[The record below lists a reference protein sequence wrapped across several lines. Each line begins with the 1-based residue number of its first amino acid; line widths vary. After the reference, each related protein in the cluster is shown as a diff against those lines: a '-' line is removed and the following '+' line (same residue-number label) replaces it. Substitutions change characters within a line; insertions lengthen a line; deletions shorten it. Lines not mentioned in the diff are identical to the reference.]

1 MGGTSKK
8 LRRMVV
14 GLLPTFVASV
24 MSGGAGAQALP
35 EWQTLLERIVNI
47 NSGTRNIEGL
57 DAVRQ
62 VLIPEFEKLGLA
74 ATTLE
79 LEDGHKLLSMMVPGG
94 SPELLLMG
102 HIDTVFGKEFE
113 FQGYERRGDSIYGPG
128 VIDMKGGI
136 VLMLG
141 LLQAYKGSDQL
152 GKFMVLINDDEEI
165 GSPYSNAQVKEL
177 VADVKAGLVFEPGL
191 PGGAVVTSHSGVHW
205 LTLTVEGRAA
215 HAGLEPEKGI
225 NACVELAD
233 KVVRI
238 SKLSDPDSKLLVNVG
253 VIKGGTKPNIVC
265 ETAEA
270 GIDVRFVEKDDLQKV
285 LAEIQTI
292 TDQMVVYNPLLEA
305 APTAGLKAVVTLPSM
320 PPSSTERLYGL
331 LQIAGKK
338 TNQEVSGEHVGY
350 GTDAGHLVETGM
362 EVLVGLGPYGG
373 GTHTEEERLVV
384 STYQERLDLTKAL
397 VDEILR

>member
-1 MGGTSKK
+1 MGGMSKK

-14 GLLPTFVASV
+14 GLLPAFAASV
-24 MSGGAGAQALP
+24 MSGSAGAQAVP

-62 VLIPEFEKLGLA
+62 VLVPEFEKVGLTV
-74 ATTLE
+74 TTHE
-79 LEDGHKLLSMMVPGG
+79 LEDGHKLLSMTAPGG
-94 SPELLLMG
+94 TPELLLMG
-102 HIDTVFGKEFE
+102 HIDTVFAKDSG
-113 FQGYERRGDSIYGPG
+113 FQRYERRGDSIYGPG

-136 VLMLG
+136 VLMLS
-141 LLQAYKGSDQL
+141 LLQAYEGTNQL
-152 GKFMVLINDDEEI
+152 GKFMVIINDDEEI
-165 GSPYSNAQVKEL
+165 GSPYSQALVKKL
-177 VADVKAGLVFEPGL
+177 AADVPSGLVFEPGL
-191 PGGAVVTSHSGVHW
+191 PGGGVVTSHSGVRW

-215 HAGLEPEKGI
+215 HAGLEPELGI
-225 NACVELAD
+225 SACVEISD

-238 SKLSDPDSKLLVNVG
+238 SKLADPARNVLVNVG
-253 VIKGGTKPNIVC
+253 VIKGGTKPNVVC

-270 GIDVRFVEKDDLQKV
+270 GIDVRFVERDDLRKV
-285 LAEIQTI
+285 LADIQTI
-292 TDQMVVYNPLLEA
+292 TDRMVVYNAQLSA
-305 APTAGLKAVVTLPSM
+305 APTASLENVVTLPSM

-331 LQIAGKK
+331 LQIAAKK

-350 GTDAGHLVETGM
+350 GTDAGHLTDTGM

-373 GTHTEEERLVV
+373 GMHTDEERLVV

-397 VDEILR
+397 VEEILK